1 MSKYAQYAQK
11 LDTAFKTAREKYMNA
26 YDAVKAAE
34 KRVED
39 AKTEKDEYFKGD
51 ADIHRAECATAL
63 RKAEIVFERTAEE
76 IWPAFD
82 EVRDELTAK
91 LRAEVQADTTAAP
104 EDIDPNG
111 LTLLQ
116 SNILR
121 ADELEALAER
131 YSDNYTMLRILGQ
144 YAKAAAEKAENAEE
158 RARLVNISR
167 AADGGPGVVLQTWD
181 KLLEAAKVCSGRG
194 HGEKQGEPSLVA
206 SISKTWEQLT
216 EAAIESF

>member
-1 MSKYAQYAQK
+1 MSKYKHFAEN
-11 LDTAFKTAREKYMNA
+11 LDTAFKTAREKFMEV

-39 AKTEKDEYFKGD
+39 AKNEKDEYFRGD

-63 RKAEIVFERTAEE
+63 RKAEIVFERTAEGV
-76 IWPAFD
+76 WPAFD

-116 SNILR
+116 SGILR

-144 YAKAAAEKAENAEE
+144 YAKAAADKAENAEE

-167 AADGGPGVVLQTWD
+167 AADGGPGVVLQTWN

-194 HGEKQGEPSLVA
+194 HGEEQGKPSLVA

-216 EAAIESF
+216 EATIESF

>member
-11 LDTAFKTAREKYMNA
+11 LDTAFKAAREKYMDV

-39 AKTEKDEYFKGD
+39 AKNEKDEYFRGD

-91 LRAEVQADTTAAP
+91 LRAEIQADTIAAP

-111 LTLLQ
+111 MTLLQ
-116 SNILR
+116 SGILR
-121 ADELEALAER
+121 VDELEALAER
-131 YSDNYTMLRILGQ
+131 YAENYTMLRILGQ
-144 YAKAAAEKAENAEE
+144 HAKAAAGKAENAEE

-167 AADGGPGVVLQTWD
+167 AADRDPGVVLQTWD
-181 KLLEAAKVCSGRG
+181 GLLEACRV
-194 HGEKQGEPSLVA
+194 
-206 SISKTWEQLT
+206 
-216 EAAIESF
+216 